1 MKVVNVETRATGS
14 RVFLR
19 SKNRDYMAAV
29 YPDGQI
35 IAVDIASK
43 LSEGFWWCNRF
54 NRDRYPRRITETVKQ
69 ALATA

>member
-1 MKVVNVETRATGS
+1 MHIVHIESRATGS

-29 YPDGQI
+29 KPDGRI

-54 NRDRYPRRITETVKQ
+54 NHDRFPRRITEAVHK
-69 ALATA
+69 ALAH